1 MNAFSEYTETVNVP
15 WVEKYRPTDFKDVIL
30 SDTNKSIFNTI
41 LETGKFPNILFYGPP
56 GTGKTTTIINLIK
69 SYLKKFFSYK
79 KDLII
84 HLNASDDR
92 GIEMI
97 RTQLS
102 SFVASSNMFSTG
114 YKFIILD
121 EVDYMTKTAQQSLR
135 HIISRN
141 NKNIRYCLICN
152 YITKVNIDLRYEF
165 VIMRFNAM
173 PKDQIVS
180 LLKNIC
186 KQENVSFT
194 NEWLNEIQRTFG
206 VDIRQMINYI
216 QSKQYKTVYSFDKH
230 QECIRYIMSEPEFDL
245 CLKFVHKFN
254 TKMELSDIEFIE
266 KSIPILYSVIFTPD
280 DVCKLQQYSDM
291 ISDLKNILH
300 TEFNSIYSIHYF
312 IFIVKKYTSI
322 DVTNV

>member
-1 MNAFSEYTETVNVP
+1 MNTFSENKENVNLP
-15 WVEKYRPTDFKDVIL
+15 WVEKYRPTNFKDVIL
-30 SDTNKSIFNTI
+30 SETNQCIFNTI
-41 LETGKFPNILFYGPP
+41 LETGQFPNILFYGPP

-69 SYLKKFFSYK
+69 SYLNKFFSYK

-102 SFVASSNMFSTG
+102 SFVSSSNMFSNG

-141 NKNIRYCLICN
+141 YKNIRYCLICN

-165 VIMRFNAM
+165 VIMRFNSM

-186 KQENVSFT
+186 KQENVSYT
-194 NEWLNEIQRTFG
+194 NEWLNEIQKTFK

-216 QSKQYKTVYSFDKH
+216 QSKQHKKICSFEKH
-230 QECIRYIMSEPEFDL
+230 QECIQSIINDTDFDQ
-245 CLKFVHKFN
+245 CLKCVHKFN

-266 KSIPILYSVIFTPD
+266 KSIPILYSILFVSNQFEYTLSD
-280 DVCKLQQYSDM
+280 YSGL
-291 ISDLKNILH
+291 ISDLKRILH
-300 TEFNSIYSIHYF
+300 TEYNSIYNIHFF
-312 IFIVKKYTSI
+312 IFIIKKYAREFKMR
-322 DVTNV
+322 